1 MGELGAGGC
10 VERSGAGVSCALR
23 GVRCGIW
30 AVGWWSWGVE
40 LKVVM
45 NKELD
50 THERVRDGLAM
61 EARADRVIDLRTM
74 GERDMVR

>member
-1 MGELGAGGC
+1 M
-10 VERSGAGVSCALR
+10 ERSGAGVSCALR
-23 GVRCGIW
+23 GVGCGMW
-30 AVGWWSWGVE
+30 AVGCGAVE
-40 LKVVM
+40 LEVELEVVM
-45 NKELD
+45 DKELD